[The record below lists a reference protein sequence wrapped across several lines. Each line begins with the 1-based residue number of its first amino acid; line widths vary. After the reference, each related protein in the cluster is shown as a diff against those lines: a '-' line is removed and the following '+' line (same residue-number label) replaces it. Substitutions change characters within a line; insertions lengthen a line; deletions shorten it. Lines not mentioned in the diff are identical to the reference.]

1 MGKLQTMTQK
11 RINTH
16 NLLLTLLL
24 TLIPAGAWGQT
35 WVEIGSAADL
45 TTQFNKTS
53 GTTYIKLSGDF
64 YGNGFVL
71 KSGNTIVLDLNGH
84 FIAKNNSHGNYSDFV
99 DNGFIIKI
107 EESATLTIQDNSGT
121 HLGAIKDG
129 RTTE

>member
-1 MGKLQTMTQK
+1 MTQK

-24 TLIPAGAWGQT
+24 TFIPAGAWGQA

-84 FIAKNNSHGNYSDFV
+84 FIAKNNPHGNYSDFV

>member
-1 MGKLQTMTQK
+1 MTQK

-24 TLIPAGAWGQT
+24 TLIPAGAWGQA

-84 FIAKNNSHGNYSDFV
+84 FIAKNNPHGNYSDFV